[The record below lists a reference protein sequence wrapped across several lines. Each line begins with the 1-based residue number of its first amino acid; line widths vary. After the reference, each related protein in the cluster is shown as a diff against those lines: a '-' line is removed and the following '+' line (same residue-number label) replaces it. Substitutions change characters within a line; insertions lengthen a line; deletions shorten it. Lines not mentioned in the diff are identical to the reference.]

1 MEKVKIKTAV
11 DSGKKTKD
19 GNPMISIELEDGRK
33 CTAYTADAINWT
45 GEMELEIR
53 PGQKINDVQYYNL
66 FISQPRMK
74 NQFPQRDYTF
84 EKRNASLQRAIETAA
99 LTSKATNSKEILSV
113 TEKYFQYLNAR

>member
-1 MEKVKIKTAV
+1 MKIKTVV

-45 GEMELEIR
+45 GEMDLEIK
-53 PGQKINDVQYYNL
+53 PGKKINEVQYYNV
-66 FISQPRMK
+66 FTSQLKSRPLT
-74 NQFPQRDYTF
+74 QRDYTF

-99 LTSKATNSKEILSV
+99 LANNQPTSNDILSV
-113 TEKYFQYLNAR
+113 AEKYYQYLNAR